1 MRIRSRHL
9 ALTAALLTTSCTT
22 PPFTLD
28 AFRAAVCNGGVC
40 KAWVTVIDCAT
51 GQLPVTPDPI
61 PVPGTNNIEWTID
74 TPGYLFPAD
83 GIVIH
88 APGFTDGHVTG
99 NGRKYVVHDQAG
111 PGSYKYTV
119 KVVRESD
126 QVGCRPSDPFI
137 LNR

>member
-1 MRIRSRHL
+1 MRTATACMVL
-9 ALTAALLTTSCTT
+9 AAALLSASCA
-22 PPFTLD
+22 PFTLENL
-28 AFRAAVCNGGVC
+28 RSSVCNGGVC
-40 KAWVTVIDCAT
+40 KAWVTVIDCAN
-51 GQLPVTPDPI
+51 GALPVTPDPI

-83 GIVIH
+83 GIVV
-88 APGFTDGHVTG
+88 AGPGFGPGHVTG
-99 NGRKYVVHDQAG
+99 NGKKFVLNDAAA

-126 QVGCRPSDPFI
+126 GFRCRASDPYI